1 MIITGT
7 LAFIIVIASII
18 IILKWLRIKITI
30 TVPKDIQETFSSITG
45 GYVSNLS
52 YGPVDFKSQPKS
64 SLLGN
69 TCDNIPEETQ
79 PPTEVNKDE
88 LKRQL
93 KAEALAAAGAADE
106 GETTA
111 VNNSTDDVSNTD
123 SSLPDPADG
132 ATAPPAPPVEPP
144 MQTSEPN
151 QDTQLVISDKKS
163 MVDFAKQC
171 SGQSPM
177 YCPAPLN
184 QEKNSNNDKCVPLAP
199 DSITASGAPVNFMN
213 NQLKADQWRYSCDQK
228 SGIQPFDPDSE
239 LGSTISN

>member
-52 YGPVDFKSQPKS
+52 YGPVDFKSQAKS

-69 TCDNIPEETQ
+69 TCDNIPEETKA
-79 PPTEVNKDE
+79 PIEVTKDQ
-88 LKRQL
+88 LKQQL
-93 KAEALAAAGAADE
+93 KAEALAAAGAAD
-106 GETTA
+106 GEETPA
-111 VNNSTDDVSNTD
+111 VNDSTDDVSNTD
-123 SSLPDPADG
+123 SASPAPADE
-132 ATAPPAPPVEPP
+132 ANVASAQITEP
-144 MQTSEPN
+144 SAN

-177 YCPAPLN
+177 YCPAPLT

-199 DSITASGAPVNFMN
+199 DAVTANGAPVNFMN